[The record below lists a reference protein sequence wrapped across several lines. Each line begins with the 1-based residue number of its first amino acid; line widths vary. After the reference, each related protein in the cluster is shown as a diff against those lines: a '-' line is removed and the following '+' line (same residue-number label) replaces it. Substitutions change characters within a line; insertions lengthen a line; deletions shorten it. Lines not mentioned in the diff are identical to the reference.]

1 MISYLFFKRRFER
14 QLRQMEIRIRE
25 LESRCD
31 RLSDALVTFGTA
43 AGVQHVE
50 KQRGRSEVELWGL
63 SDPPVYL
70 GKEKSHAA
78 VPASTTST
86 RSAAPVSDVSHVP
99 FVYIDNVDV
108 PARASVSQS
117 ASSSHHSSP
126 ASSCSVSSSSS
137 HTSHHSSHGSHS
149 GFDHGCGSYD
159 SGSSFDSGGTIGFD

>member
-14 QLRQMEIRIRE
+14 QLRHMEIRIRE

-43 AGVQHVE
+43 AGVKHVE

-63 SDPPVYL
+63 SDPPVFL

-78 VPASTTST
+78 IPASTTSA
-86 RSAAPVSDVSHVP
+86 RSAAPVSDVNHVP
-99 FVYIDNVDV
+99 FVYIDNDDV
-108 PARASVSQS
+108 PARSSISHS

-126 ASSCSVSSSSS
+126 ASSCSVSSSST
-137 HTSHHSSHGSHS
+137 HTSHHSSHGNHS